1 MQQDFLITQLQEGN
15 EKAFEKI
22 YQLYSKSIFGVIFTI
37 LKDEKLAEEVLQD
50 VFLKVW
56 EKASTYDASKG
67 RFFTW
72 ILNIAR
78 NASIDQ
84 LRSRTY
90 KDLQKNVGDETFVD
104 IIESRQ
110 KLVDNTDGIGLRKY
124 IRLLEPLCRNIIE
137 LLFFKGYT
145 HQESAKALEM
155 PLGTLK
161 TRNRM
166 CIKKLRAWIR

>member
-1 MQQDFLITQLQEGN
+1 MQQDFLITQLQDGN

-37 LKDEKLAEEVLQD
+37 LKDEELAEEVLQD

-56 EKASTYDASKG
+56 EKAPSYDSSKG

-84 LRSRTY
+84 LRLKKY
-90 KDLQKNVGDETFVD
+90 KDLQKNMENETFVD
-104 IIESRQ
+104 LIESRQ
-110 KLVDNTDGIGLRKY
+110 NLADHTEAIGIQKY
-124 IRLLEPLCRNIIE
+124 IKLLEPLCRSIIE

-145 HQESAKALEM
+145 QQESAKELEM

-166 CIKKLRAWIR
+166 CIKKLRASIR

>member
-1 MQQDFLITQLQEGN
+1 MQQDFLISQLQEGN

-22 YQLYSKSIFGVIFTI
+22 YQHYSESIFGVIYTI
-37 LKDEKLAEEVLQD
+37 LKDEALAEEVLQD

-56 EKASTYDASKG
+56 EKAPTYEASKG

-84 LRSRTY
+84 LRSKTY
-90 KDLQKNVGDETFVD
+90 KDLQKNVEDETFVD
-104 IIESRQ
+104 VIESRQ
-110 KLVDNTDGIGLRKY
+110 NLADSTEAIGLQKY
-124 IRLLEPLCRNIIE
+124 IKLLEPLCRNIID
-137 LLFFKGYT
+137 LLFFKGFT
-145 HQESAKALEM
+145 QKESAKALEM

-166 CIKKLRAWIR
+166 CIKKLRASIR

>member
-1 MQQDFLITQLQEGN
+1 MQQDFLIIQLQEGN
-15 EKAFEKI
+15 EKAFEKV
-22 YQLYSKSIFGVIFTI
+22 YELYSESIFGVIFTI

-50 VFLKVW
+50 VFLKIW
-56 EKASTYDASKG
+56 EKAPTYEASKG

-78 NASIDQ
+78 NASIDE

-90 KDLQKNVGDETFVD
+90 KDSQKNVEDETFVD
-104 IIESRQ
+104 VIESGQ
-110 KLVDNTDGIGLRKY
+110 SLADNTEAIGLHKY
-124 IRLLEPLCRNIIE
+124 IRLLEPLCRSIIE
-137 LLFFKGYT
+137 LLFFQGYT
-145 HQESAKALEM
+145 QKESAKALEM

-166 CIKKLRAWIR
+166 CIKKLRASLR

>member
-15 EKAFEKI
+15 EKAFERI

-84 LRSRTY
+84 LRSRSY
-90 KDLQKNVGDETFVD
+90 KDLQKNVEDETFVD

-110 KLVDNTDGIGLRKY
+110 NLVDNTDAIGLRKY
-124 IRLLEPLCRNIIE
+124 IHLLEPLCRSIIE

-145 HQESAKALEM
+145 QQESAKALEM

-166 CIKKLRAWIR
+166 CIKKLRSWIR

>member
-1 MQQDFLITQLQEGN
+1 MQQDFLISQLQEGN
-15 EKAFEKI
+15 QKAFEKI
-22 YQLYSKSIFGVIFTI
+22 YQLYSKSIFGVIYTI
-37 LKDEKLAEEVLQD
+37 LKDEALAEEVLQD

-56 EKASTYDASKG
+56 EKSPNYEASKG

-78 NASIDQ
+78 NASIDH
-84 LRSRTY
+84 LRSKTY
-90 KDLQKNVGDETFVD
+90 KDLQKHVKDETFVD
-104 IIESRQ
+104 LIDSQDNLAES
-110 KLVDNTDGIGLRKY
+110 TEAIGLQKY
-124 IRLLEPLCRNIIE
+124 IKILEPICKSIID

-145 HQESAKALEM
+145 QQESAIALEM

-166 CIKKLRAWIR
+166 CIKKLRASIR

>member
-56 EKASTYDASKG
+56 EKASTNDASKG

-145 HQESAKALEM
+145 HQESAKALDM

>member
-1 MQQDFLITQLQEGN
+1 MQQDFLISQLQEGN

-22 YQLYSKSIFGVIFTI
+22 YQLYSESIFGVIYTI
-37 LKDEKLAEEVLQD
+37 LKDEALAEEVLQD

-56 EKASTYDASKG
+56 EKAPTYEASKG

-84 LRSRTY
+84 LRSKTY
-90 KDLQKNVGDETFVD
+90 KDLQKNVEDETFVD
-104 IIESRQ
+104 VIESRQ
-110 KLVDNTDGIGLRKY
+110 NLADSTEAIGLQKY
-124 IRLLEPLCRNIIE
+124 IKLLEPLCRNIID
-137 LLFFKGYT
+137 LLFFKGFT
-145 HQESAKALEM
+145 QKESAKALEM

-166 CIKKLRAWIR
+166 CIKKLRASIR

>member
-1 MQQDFLITQLQEGN
+1 MQQDLLITQLQDGN

-22 YQLYSKSIFGVIFTI
+22 YQIYSKSIFGVIFTI
-37 LKDEKLAEEVLQD
+37 LKDEELAEEILQD

-56 EKASTYDASKG
+56 DKASTYEPSKG

-72 ILNIAR
+72 VLNIAR
-78 NASIDQ
+78 NTSIDHMRSKAYKNQQ
-84 LRSRTY
+84 LN
-90 KDLQKNVGDETFVD
+90 LENETFVD
-104 IIESRQ
+104 IIEARG
-110 KLVDNTDGIGLRKY
+110 DNTEAIGIQKY
-124 IRLLEPLCRNIIE
+124 IRLLEPMCRKIID

-145 HQESAKALEM
+145 QQESAKALEM

-166 CIKKLRAWIR
+166 CIKKLRASIK

>member
-15 EKAFEKI
+15 QKAFEKI
-22 YQLYSKSIFGVIFTI
+22 YQLYSKSIFGVLFAI
-37 LKDEKLAEEVLQD
+37 LKDEELAEEVLQD
-50 VFLKVW
+50 VFMKVW
-56 EKASTYDASKG
+56 EKASSYEPSKG

-78 NASIDQ
+78 NAAIDH
-84 LRSRTY
+84 LRSRNY
-90 KDLQKNVGDETFVD
+90 KDQQKNVENETFVD
-104 IIESRQ
+104 RIESRQ
-110 KLVDNTDGIGLRKY
+110 SFTETTDAIGLQKY
-124 IRLLEPLCRNIIE
+124 IQLLEPLCRNIID

-145 HQESAKALEM
+145 QKEGAKALEM

-166 CIKKLRAWIR
+166 CIKKLRASIQ

>member
-1 MQQDFLITQLQEGN
+1 M
-15 EKAFEKI
+15 
-22 YQLYSKSIFGVIFTI
+22 
-37 LKDEKLAEEVLQD
+37 
-50 VFLKVW
+50 
-56 EKASTYDASKG
+56 
-67 RFFTW
+67 
-72 ILNIAR
+72 
-78 NASIDQ
+78 
-84 LRSRTY
+84 
-90 KDLQKNVGDETFVD
+90 
-104 IIESRQ
+104 
-110 KLVDNTDGIGLRKY
+110 RKY

>member
-1 MQQDFLITQLQEGN
+1 MQQDFLISQLQEGN
-15 EKAFEKI
+15 EKAFERI

-37 LKDEKLAEEVLQD
+37 LRDEALAEEILQD

-56 EKASTYDASKG
+56 EKAPLYEPSKG

-78 NASIDQ
+78 NASIDH

-90 KDLQKNVGDETFVD
+90 KDQKKNVEDETFVD
-104 IIESRQ
+104 AIESRE
-110 KLVDNTDGIGLRKY
+110 NFEGSAEAHGLEKY
-124 IRLLEPLCRNIIE
+124 IKLLEPLCKNIIDM
-137 LLFFKGYT
+137 LFFKGYT
-145 HQESAKALEM
+145 QKESAKVLDI

-166 CIKKLRAWIR
+166 CIKKLRASLK

>member
-56 EKASTYDASKG
+56 EKAPTYDASKG

-145 HQESAKALEM
+145 QQESAKALEM

>member
-15 EKAFEKI
+15 EKAFEKV

-56 EKASTYDASKG
+56 EKAPTYEASKG

-78 NASIDQ
+78 NASIDL
-84 LRSRTY
+84 LRSKAY
-90 KDLQKNVGDETFVD
+90 KDLQKNVEDETFVD
-104 IIESRQ
+104 VMESRQ
-110 KLVDNTDGIGLRKY
+110 NLADNTEAIGLQKY
-124 IRLLEPLCRNIIE
+124 IKLLEPLCRNIID

-145 HQESAKALEM
+145 QQESAKALEI

-166 CIKKLRAWIR
+166 CIKKLRASIR

>member
-15 EKAFEKI
+15 ERAFEKI
-22 YQLYSKSIFGVIFTI
+22 YQLYSKSVFGVIFTI
-37 LKDEKLAEEVLQD
+37 LKDEELAEEVLQD

-56 EKASTYDASKG
+56 EKAPSYEASKG

-72 ILNIAR
+72 LLNIAR

-84 LRSRTY
+84 LRSKKY
-90 KDLQKNVGDETFVD
+90 KDLQKNLENETFVD

-110 KLVDNTDGIGLRKY
+110 DLADSTEAIGLQKY
-124 IRLLEPLCRNIIE
+124 LGLLEPLCRSIIE
-137 LLFFKGYT
+137 LLFFQGYT
-145 HQESAKALEM
+145 QQESAKELEM

-166 CIKKLRAWIR
+166 CIKKLRASIR

>member
-1 MQQDFLITQLQEGN
+1 MQQDFLISQLQEGN

-37 LKDEKLAEEVLQD
+37 IKDEELAEEILQD

-56 EKASTYDASKG
+56 EKAPSYEASKG

-78 NASIDQ
+78 NASIDH
-84 LRSRTY
+84 LRSKNY
-90 KDLQKNVGDETFVD
+90 KDLQKNVENETFVD
-104 IIESRQ
+104 LIESRQ
-110 KLVDNTDGIGLRKY
+110 TFADQTEAIRIQKY
-124 IRLLEPLCRNIIE
+124 IKLLEPLCRNIIE

-145 HQESAKALEM
+145 QQESAKALEM

-166 CIKKLRAWIR
+166 CIKKLRASII

>member
-15 EKAFEKI
+15 EKAFERI

-37 LKDEKLAEEVLQD
+37 LKDEKLAEEILQD

-56 EKASTYDASKG
+56 EKAPTYDASKG

-84 LRSRTY
+84 LRSRSY
-90 KDLQKNVGDETFVD
+90 KDLQKNVEDETFVD

-110 KLVDNTDGIGLRKY
+110 NLVDNTDAIGLRKY
-124 IRLLEPLCRNIIE
+124 IRLLEPLCRSIIE

-145 HQESAKALEM
+145 QQESAKALEM

>member
-145 HQESAKALEM
+145 QQESAKALEM

>member
-22 YQLYSKSIFGVIFTI
+22 YQLYSKSIFGVIFAI

-56 EKASTYDASKG
+56 EKAPTYEASKG

-78 NASIDQ
+78 NASLDQ
-84 LRSRTY
+84 LRSKAY
-90 KDLQKNVGDETFVD
+90 KDLQKNVEDETFVD
-104 IIESRQ
+104 VIESRQ
-110 KLVDNTDGIGLRKY
+110 DLEGNTEAIGLKKY
-124 IRLLEPLCRNIIE
+124 VRLLEPLCRSIID

-145 HQESAKALEM
+145 QRESAKALKM

-166 CIKKLRAWIR
+166 CIKKLRASIR

>member
-145 HQESAKALEM
+145 HQESAKALDM

>member
-1 MQQDFLITQLQEGN
+1 MQQDFLISQLQEGN

-22 YQLYSKSIFGVIFTI
+22 YQLYSKSVFGVIFTI
-37 LKDEKLAEEVLQD
+37 LRDEALAEEILQD

-56 EKASTYDASKG
+56 EKAPHYEASKG

-78 NASIDQ
+78 NASIDH
-84 LRSRTY
+84 LRSKTY
-90 KDLQKNVGDETFVD
+90 KDLQKNVEDDTFVN
-104 IIESRQ
+104 IIESRE
-110 KLVDNTDGIGLRKY
+110 NFAESTETIGLQKY
-124 IRLLEPLCRNIIE
+124 IRLLEPLCKNIIE

-145 HQESAKALEM
+145 QKESAKALEM

-166 CIKKLRAWIR
+166 CIKKLRASIR